1 MNRNALI
8 RATLIGTVLQ
18 LLMVVSGHFVPAI
31 AAQFAIVGMLIS
43 LVAGVLYVRA
53 ARGGWGD
60 SLIGGLIA
68 GGLCAFI
75 GILVSYLLKDV
86 TVDILWM
93 GTAGSA
99 VAGLVGGAIGKL
111 VFAR

>member
-8 RATLIGTVLQ
+8 RATLIGTALQ

>member
-1 MNRNALI
+1 MNRSALI
-8 RATLIGTVLQ
+8 RAALIGTVLQ
-18 LLMVVSGHFVPAI
+18 LLMVVSGHFAPAI

-43 LVAGVLYVRA
+43 LVAGVLYARA
-53 ARGGWGD
+53 AKGGWGD

-68 GGLCAFI
+68 GGVCAFI

-111 VFAR
+111 LFAR

>member
-1 MNRNALI
+1 MNRSALI
-8 RATLIGTVLQ
+8 RAVLIGTVLQ
-18 LLMVVSGHFVPAI
+18 LAMVIAGHFVPAV
-31 AAQFAIVGMLIS
+31 ASLFAIVGMLIS
-43 LVAGVLYVRA
+43 LIAGVLYVRA

-60 SLIGGLIA
+60 SVIGGLIA
-68 GGLCAFI
+68 GGLCAFL

-86 TVDILWM
+86 PVDILWM

-111 VFAR
+111 LFAR

>member
-1 MNRNALI
+1 MNRSALI

-18 LLMVVSGHFVPAI
+18 LAMVIAGHYVAAI
-31 AAQFAIVGMLIS
+31 AGMFAIGGMLIS
-43 LVAGVLYVRA
+43 LVAGLLYVRA

-60 SLIGGLIA
+60 SLVGGLIA
-68 GGLCAFI
+68 GAVCAFL

>member
-1 MNRNALI
+1 MNRSALI

-18 LLMVVSGHFVPAI
+18 LAMVIAGHFVPAI
-31 AAQFAIVGMLIS
+31 AQLFAILGMLIS
-43 LVAGVLYVRA
+43 LVAGLLYVRA

-68 GGLCAFI
+68 GAVCAFL

-99 VAGLVGGAIGKL
+99 VAGLIGGAIGKL

>member
-1 MNRNALI
+1 MIRSALI

-18 LLMVVSGHFVPAI
+18 LAMVIAGHYVAAI
-31 AAQFAIVGMLIS
+31 AGMFAIGGMLIS
-43 LVAGVLYVRA
+43 LVAGLLYVRA

-60 SLIGGLIA
+60 SLAGGLIA
-68 GGLCAFI
+68 GAVCAFL

>member
-1 MNRNALI
+1 MNRQALI

-18 LLMVVSGHFVPAI
+18 LAMVIAGHFVPAI
-31 AAQFAIVGMLIS
+31 AALFAIGGMLIS
-43 LVAGVLYVRA
+43 LVAGVLYARA
-53 ARGGWGD
+53 AKGGWGD
-60 SLIGGLIA
+60 SLVGGLIA
-68 GGLCAFI
+68 GGVCAFI

>member
-1 MNRNALI
+1 MNRSALI
-8 RATLIGTVLQ
+8 RAVLIGTVLQ
-18 LLMVVSGHFVPAI
+18 LAMVLSGHYVPAI

-43 LVAGVLYVRA
+43 LVAGVLYARA
-53 ARGGWGD
+53 AKGGWGD
-60 SLIGGLIA
+60 SVIGGLIA
-68 GGLCAFI
+68 GGVCAFI

>member
-8 RATLIGTVLQ
+8 RPTLIGTVLQ

-68 GGLCAFI
+68 GGLCAFL

>member
-43 LVAGVLYVRA
+43 LVAGVLYARA
-53 ARGGWGD
+53 AKGGWGD

-68 GGLCAFI
+68 GGVCAFI

-111 VFAR
+111 LFAR

>member
-1 MNRNALI
+1 MNRQALI
-8 RATLIGTVLQ
+8 RATMLGTAFQ

-31 AAQFAIVGMLIS
+31 ANLFAVVGMLIS
-43 LVAGVLYVRA
+43 LVAGVLYARA
-53 ARGGWGD
+53 ARAGWGD

-68 GGLCAFI
+68 GGLCAFL

-93 GTAGSA
+93 GTLGSA
-99 VAGLVGGAIGKL
+99 IAGLFGGAIGKL

>member
-1 MNRNALI
+1 MNRQALI
-8 RATLIGTVLQ
+8 RATLIGAVLQ
-18 LLMVVSGHFVPAI
+18 LAMVIAGHFVPAI
-31 AAQFAIVGMLIS
+31 ANLFAVGGMLIS
-43 LVAGVLYVRA
+43 LVAGLLYARA
-53 ARGGWGD
+53 AKGGWGD
-60 SLIGGLIA
+60 SVLGGLIA
-68 GGLCAFI
+68 GGVCAFL
-75 GILVSYLLKDV
+75 GILVSYLLEDV

>member
-1 MNRNALI
+1 MNRSALV
-8 RATLIGTVLQ
+8 RAVLIGTVLQ
-18 LLMVVSGHFVPAI
+18 LVMVVSGHFVPAI
-31 AAQFAIVGMLIS
+31 AAQFAIIGMLIS

-60 SLIGGLIA
+60 SVIGGLIA
-68 GGLCAFI
+68 GGVCAFL

-86 TVDILWM
+86 TMDILWM

-99 VAGLVGGAIGKL
+99 VAGLVGGALGKL

>member
-1 MNRNALI
+1 MNRQALI
-8 RATLIGTVLQ
+8 RAILIGTVLQ
-18 LLMVVSGHFVPAI
+18 LAMVIAGHFVPAI
-31 AAQFAIVGMLIS
+31 AGLFAAGGMLIS
-43 LVAGVLYVRA
+43 LVAGVLYTRG

-68 GGLCAFI
+68 GGLCAFL

-93 GTAGSA
+93 GTLGSA

-111 VFAR
+111 LFAR

>member
-1 MNRNALI
+1 MIRSALI

-18 LLMVVSGHFVPAI
+18 LAMVIAGHYVAAI
-31 AAQFAIVGMLIS
+31 AGMFAIGGMLIS
-43 LVAGVLYVRA
+43 LVAGLLYVRT

-60 SLIGGLIA
+60 SLAGGLIA
-68 GGLCAFI
+68 GAVCAFL

>member
-1 MNRNALI
+1 MNRSALV
-8 RATLIGTVLQ
+8 RAVLIGTVLQ
-18 LLMVVSGHFVPAI
+18 LVMVVSGHFVPAI
-31 AAQFAIVGMLIS
+31 AAQFAIIGMLVS

-60 SLIGGLIA
+60 SIIGGVIA
-68 GGLCAFI
+68 GGVCAFL

-86 TVDILWM
+86 TIDILWM

-99 VAGLVGGAIGKL
+99 VAGLVGGALGKL

>member
-1 MNRNALI
+1 MNRGALI

-18 LLMVVSGHFVPAI
+18 LAMVICGHFVPAI
-31 AAQFAIVGMLIS
+31 ASLFAIVGMLIS
-43 LVAGVLYVRA
+43 LVAGVIYVRA
-53 ARGGWGD
+53 ARGGWSD

-68 GGLCAFI
+68 GAVCAFL
-75 GILVSYLLKDV
+75 GIVVSYLLKDV
-86 TVDILWM
+86 MLDTLWI

-99 VAGLVGGAIGKL
+99 VAGLIGGAIGKL

>member
-1 MNRNALI
+1 MNRRALI
-8 RATLIGTVLQ
+8 RATLIGAVLQ
-18 LLMVVSGHFVPAI
+18 LAMVIAGHFVPAI
-31 AAQFAIVGMLIS
+31 ASLFAVGGMLIS
-43 LVAGVLYVRA
+43 LVAGLLYARA

-60 SLIGGLIA
+60 SMVGGLIA
-68 GGLCAFI
+68 GAVCAFI
-75 GILVSYLLKDV
+75 GILFSYLLKDV

-93 GTAGSA
+93 GTLGSA

>member
-1 MNRNALI
+1 MNRSALI

-18 LLMVVSGHFVPAI
+18 LAMVIAGHFVPAI
-31 AAQFAIVGMLIS
+31 AQQFAILGMLIS
-43 LVAGVLYVRA
+43 LVAGLLYVRA

-68 GGLCAFI
+68 GAVCAFL

-99 VAGLVGGAIGKL
+99 VAGLIGGAIGKL

>member
-43 LVAGVLYVRA
+43 LVAGVLYLRA

-68 GGLCAFI
+68 GGLCAFL

-86 TVDILWM
+86 TVDILWV

>member
-1 MNRNALI
+1 M
-8 RATLIGTVLQ
+8 VL
-18 LLMVVSGHFVPAI
+18 SGHFVPAI

-43 LVAGVLYVRA
+43 LVAGVLYARA

-60 SLIGGLIA
+60 SVIGGLIA
-68 GGLCAFI
+68 GGVCAFL
-75 GILVSYLLKDV
+75 GILISYLLQDV